1 MTVKS
6 ETKAARRQKNPDDR
20 KIVRSMSITNKAWDA
35 IKEKAVAEGLSAS
48 EFLERVGRD
57 ASVLETPLNSRLKA
71 FLEPPI
77 PIFWS
82 LSEAIRRLAVQLC
95 LAESFTVSGLK
106 KHEIEERIQQQKY
119 IVSDY
124 LWRAMLIIAV
134 INYGIPELDINSM
147 TCLLRWMSFKMM
159 LSEPQNRDLTD
170 STTAA
175 LITKQQIEEDLKNI
189 QIALKLLQNFSASYY
204 EILDMIINGNMSFA
218 QIAKYKRL
226 HTQKHF
232 TEAKVRREARLATYQ
247 IRSYLHKEVV
257 DFEKN
262 TKHNEKTQNNLE
274 EYKIKYYQ
282 LCALPYLQKEDIENL
297 ETILHNALE
306 DRELEFW
313 IREIDHLAGH
323 HLGNFDSAHNNPE
336 YQDIHYEL
344 REELEKKLKDGEGK
358 DSFYHKLTE
367 MDKKLM
373 FCKSFEEIQNVV
385 NKLVLE
391 ISKESLQLSD
401 IKRMM
406 I

>member
-6 ETKAARRQKNPDDR
+6 TTKSALRHKNPDER
-20 KIVRSMSITNKAWDA
+20 KIVRSLSITNKAWDA

-77 PIFWS
+77 VIFWS

-95 LAESFTVSGLK
+95 FAESFTVKGLK
-106 KHEIEERIQQQKY
+106 KHEIEERVQQQKQ

-134 INYGIPELDINSM
+134 INYGIPEIDVNSM

-159 LSEPQNRDLTD
+159 LSEKAQNKDF
-170 STTAA
+170 TASKSDE
-175 LITKQQIEEDLKNI
+175 LITHQQIEVDLTNI
-189 QIALKLLQNFSASYY
+189 QIALTLLQNYSVSYY
-204 EILDMIINGNMSFA
+204 EILDMIINGSMSFA

-232 TEAKVRREARLATYQ
+232 TEAKVRREARQATYQ

-257 DFEKN
+257 DFDKD
-262 TKHNEKTQNNLE
+262 TKFSDKAHKHLE
-274 EYKIKYYQ
+274 GYKRKYYQ
-282 LCALPYLQKEDIENL
+282 LCALPYLEKEDIENI
-297 ETILHNALE
+297 ETILYASLK

-323 HLGNFDSAHNNPE
+323 HLGNFESAHNNPE

-344 REELEKKLKDGEGK
+344 REELEKKLKDGEGE

-367 MDKKLM
+367 MDKQLM
-373 FCKSFEEIQNVV
+373 FCKSCEEIENVV

-391 ISKESLQLSD
+391 ISKQSLQLSD
-401 IKRMM
+401 IKSVL
-406 I
+406 